1 VTARRY
7 ARIFSAL
14 LYGATVL
21 FVLSVFG
28 LFLANVRLT
37 SPAAAGEMLGS
48 GEFWYSL
55 RLSLVTSLI
64 TTLVAV
70 AVGVPGAYALSRF
83 RFFGSGAVDV
93 LLSVPI
99 VLPAST
105 VGLLLL
111 IAFQSGPAMAVQRTA
126 GFQLAYSQPGIV
138 VAQLVIALALGMRA
152 WKSAFDDV
160 DPRCE
165 QVARSLGGS
174 RMRTFFKITLPAAR
188 PGLMAGAVLAFS
200 RAMAEFGAVL
210 IFCSAIRGKTDI
222 LPVAMFL
229 DVNAGRNERAIAVG
243 FALALLSVLS
253 VWAFRAAGGRRRL
266 W

>member
-1 VTARRY
+1 VNARRN
-7 ARIFSAL
+7 ARLFSSL

-21 FVLSVFG
+21 FVVSICG

-37 SPAAAGEMLGS
+37 SPGTAGEMLAS
-48 GEFWYSL
+48 GEFWCSL
-55 RLSLVTSLI
+55 RLSLITSLV

-70 AVGVPGAYALSRF
+70 AIGVPAAYALSRF
-83 RFFGSGAVDV
+83 RFPASGALDV
-93 LLSVPI
+93 LLAVPI

-105 VGLLLL
+105 VGLVLL
-111 IAFQSGPAMAVQRTA
+111 IAFQAEPALGLQRAA

-160 DPRCE
+160 NPRCE
-165 QVARSLGGS
+165 HVARSLGSS
-174 RMRTFFKITLPAAR
+174 RVRTFWAVTLPAAR
-188 PGLMAGAVLAFS
+188 PGIMAGAVLAFS

-229 DVNAGRNERAIAVG
+229 DVNAGRNERAVAVG